1 MGYFCV
7 ASGRRRRSADGLS
20 YLEDDEIDW
29 SEDPD
34 MKGLNIVELLDT
46 FLDNRHIFFDDDS
59 YHSNISS
66 SNSNSSGIGIK
77 GIPSVSRSSRRTN
90 LGPGIVPH
98 TLSDPVY

>member
-46 FLDNRHIFFDDDS
+46 FLDNRHIFFDDS

-66 SNSNSSGIGIK
+66 SNGSGIK
-77 GIPSVSRSSRRTN
+77 DIPSVKRSSRRTN

>member
-1 MGYFCV
+1 MFLFSV

-29 SEDPD
+29 SEDPET
-34 MKGLNIVELLDT
+34 KGLNIVELLDT

-59 YHSNISS
+59 YHSNMSSSS
-66 SNSNSSGIGIK
+66 SNSSVGIGIN
-77 GIPSVSRSSRRTN
+77 PPMSRSSRRGN